1 MSTFKKRTIKRCE
14 QMIKKENTIKK
25 KKKKEIENVQT
36 NMFSFPTSWPVSK
49 ADNTYNLK
57 QLLVIFWAP
66 LTR

>member
-25 KKKKEIENVQT
+25 KKKIENVQT
-36 NMFSFPTSWPVSK
+36 KMFSFPTSWPVSK

>member
-25 KKKKEIENVQT
+25 KKKKKLRMCK
-36 NMFSFPTSWPVSK
+36 MFSFPTSWPVSK

>member
-1 MSTFKKRTIKRCE
+1 
-14 QMIKKENTIKK
+14 MIKKENTIKK
-25 KKKKEIENVQT
+25 KKEKEIENVQT
-36 NMFSFPTSWPVSK
+36 KMFSFPTSWPVSK